1 MCGYRCLDS
10 DLGDAVGVNDPEERE
25 DLIDE
30 PEPEPTDDDVGLRAE
45 FEGNESRDS
54 EDVSTWRACAG
65 TGEEVVEI
73 VV

>member
-1 MCGYRCLDS
+1 MCLDS

-30 PEPEPTDDDVGLRAE
+30 PEPELTDDDIGLRVE

-54 EDVSTWRACAG
+54 EDVSTRRASAG
-65 TGEEVVEI
+65 TGEEVVQI